1 MSRTESTPTTNRFLC
16 VLKKHSIISSSLRWM
31 PRHFLCVV
39 VVICQISMPP
49 AAAQDQP
56 PPEAPPESTDT
67 KAPETPE
74 KVDVNPVAAD
84 AEIASRLVRILE
96 ATGWFKQPEARVDEG
111 VVFLSGQV
119 DTEPHKEWAAKLASK
134 TQDVVAVVNRIEV
147 HQKSMWDL
155 SDAFGELTTLGSKT
169 VQNSPLI
176 LVGILFLIVTW
187 WASGWTARLTAGLFQ
202 RRMKSLL
209 LGNVVSRAAAIPV
222 FLLGLYLVL
231 KISGLTRLA
240 MTVLGG
246 TGLIALVIGFAFR
259 DIAENF
265 LASILISIQ
274 RPFVMGDLIEV
285 AGYKGYLQSVNTRS
299 ALLMTL
305 EGNHVQ
311 IPNATIY
318 KEVIINFTA
327 NPNTRFDFQVGIGY
341 ADTISKAQAIALKV
355 LEDHPAI
362 VADPESMVLVESLGA
377 ATVNLRVYFWINT
390 AEFSTFKVRSAVIR
404 LTKLAFDQA
413 GISMPDE
420 AREIVF
426 PEGVPVRMR
435 SEHDHIAE
443 PVVIPQESPSS
454 SGEEAAS
461 ANEAEGDLISEANEI
476 EQQAKQSRS
485 PESGQNLLED

>member
-1 MSRTESTPTTNRFLC
+1 MKAFFVML
-16 VLKKHSIISSSLRWM
+16 
-31 PRHFLCVV
+31 RHFLSAGFHGVV
-39 VVICQISMPP
+39 FHGIILLSVFIVIYPLSMSP
-49 AAAQDQP
+49 AAAQIP
-56 PPEAPPESTDT
+56 PPQEAPQEPTDT
-67 KAPETPE
+67 AAPETPA

-84 AEIASRLVRILE
+84 VEIESRLVRIME
-96 ATGWFKQPEARVDEG
+96 ATGWFQQPKAHVEEG

-119 DTEPHKEWAAKLASK
+119 DTEPHKEWVAKLASK

-147 HQKSMWDL
+147 REKSMWDL
-155 SDAFGELTTLGSKT
+155 SDAFGELTAVGTKT
-169 VQNSPLI
+169 FQNIPLI
-176 LVGILFLIVTW
+176 FVGILLLFVTW
-187 WASGWTARLTAGLFQ
+187 WASVWTARLTAGLFQ
-202 RRMKSLL
+202 KRMKSLL
-209 LGNVVSRAAAIPV
+209 LGDVASRAAAIPV
-222 FLLGLYLVL
+222 FLLGLYLIL
-231 KISGLTRLA
+231 TISGLTRLA

-246 TGLIALVIGFAFR
+246 TGLVALVIGFAFR

-285 AGYKGYLQSVNTRS
+285 AGHKGYLQSVNTRS

-318 KEVIINFTA
+318 KETITNFTA
-327 NPNTRFDFQVGIGY
+327 NPNTRFDFLVGIGY
-341 ADTISKAQAIALKV
+341 ADAISKAQAIALKV
-355 LEDHPAI
+355 LEDHPA
-362 VADPESMVLVESLGA
+362 VVSEPESMVLVESLGA
-377 ATVNLRVYFWINT
+377 STVNLRVYFWINT

-404 LTKLAFDQA
+404 LTLLAFDQA

-426 PEGVPVRMR
+426 PEGVPVRM
-435 SEHDHIAE
+435 SSDSDQISE
-443 PVVIPQESPSS
+443 PVVITQAKQPP

-461 ANEAEGDLISEANEI
+461 ANEAEGDLTSEAGEI
-476 EQQAKQSRS
+476 KQQAKLSRS

>member
-1 MSRTESTPTTNRFLC
+1 MS
-16 VLKKHSIISSSLRWM
+16 
-31 PRHFLCVV
+31 
-39 VVICQISMPP
+39 P
-49 AAAQDQP
+49 ASAQNQLP
-56 PPEAPPESTDT
+56 QEAPPESIDT
-67 KAPETPE
+67 EAPETPE
-74 KVDVNPVAAD
+74 KVDVNPLAAD
-84 AEIASRLVRILE
+84 TEIESRLVRIME
-96 ATGWFKQPEARVDEG
+96 ATGWFKEPEAQVDEG

-119 DTEPHKEWAAKLASK
+119 DTEPHKEWAAKLATK

-147 HQKSMWDL
+147 REKSMWDL
-155 SDAFGELTTLGSKT
+155 SDAFGELTALGSKT
-169 VQNSPLI
+169 IQNSPLI
-176 LVGILFLIVTW
+176 LVGLLFLIVTW
-187 WASGWTARLTAGLFQ
+187 WASGWTARLTSGLFQ

-209 LGNVVSRAAAIPV
+209 LGNVASRAAAIPV
-222 FLLGLYLVL
+222 FQLGLYLIL

-246 TGLIALVIGFAFR
+246 TGLVALVIGFAFR

-318 KEVIINFTA
+318 KETITNFTA
-327 NPNTRFDFQVGIGY
+327 NPNTRFDFLVGIGY

-355 LEDHPAI
+355 LEDHPAV

-377 ATVNLRVYFWINT
+377 STVNLRVYFWINT
-390 AEFSTFKVRSAVIR
+390 AEFSMFKVRSAVIR

-426 PEGVPVRMR
+426 PEGVPVRMN
-435 SEHDHIAE
+435 SERDHLSE
-443 PVVIPQESPSS
+443 PVVITQEMQPSS
-454 SGEEAAS
+454 EEEAAS
-461 ANEAEGDLISEANEI
+461 ANEAEGDLISEASEI
-476 EQQAKQSRS
+476 EQQAKQSRP
-485 PESGQNLLED
+485 PESGQNLLEN

>member
-1 MSRTESTPTTNRFLC
+1 MS
-16 VLKKHSIISSSLRWM
+16 
-31 PRHFLCVV
+31 
-39 VVICQISMPP
+39 P
-49 AAAQDQP
+49 AAAQNQLP
-56 PPEAPPESTDT
+56 QEAPPESIDT
-67 KAPETPE
+67 EAPETPE
-74 KVDVNPVAAD
+74 KVDVNPLAAD
-84 AEIASRLVRILE
+84 TEIESRLVRIME
-96 ATGWFKQPEARVDEG
+96 ATGWFKQPEANVDEG

-119 DTEPHKEWAAKLASK
+119 DTEPHKEWAAKLATK

-147 HQKSMWDL
+147 REKSMWDL
-155 SDAFGELTTLGSKT
+155 SDAFGELTALGSKT
-169 VQNSPLI
+169 IQNSPLI
-176 LVGILFLIVTW
+176 LVGLLFLIVTW
-187 WASGWTARLTAGLFQ
+187 WASGWTARLTSGLFQ

-209 LGNVVSRAAAIPV
+209 LGNVASRAAAIPV
-222 FLLGLYLVL
+222 FLLGLYLIL

-246 TGLIALVIGFAFR
+246 TGLVALVIGFAFR

-318 KEVIINFTA
+318 KETITNFTA
-327 NPNTRFDFQVGIGY
+327 NPNTRFDFLVGIGY

-355 LEDHPAI
+355 LEDHPAV

-377 ATVNLRVYFWINT
+377 STVNLRVYFWINT
-390 AEFSTFKVRSAVIR
+390 AEFSMFKVRSAVIR

-426 PEGVPVRMR
+426 PEGVPVRMN
-435 SEHDHIAE
+435 SERDHLSE
-443 PVVIPQESPSS
+443 PVVITQEMQHSS
-454 SGEEAAS
+454 EEEAAS
-461 ANEAEGDLISEANEI
+461 ANEAEGDLISEASEI
-476 EQQAKQSRS
+476 EQQAKQSRP
-485 PESGQNLLED
+485 PESGQNLLEN

>member
-1 MSRTESTPTTNRFLC
+1 MSRTESTPNTNRFLC
-16 VLKKHSIISSSLRWM
+16 ALKQHSSMSSSWGGRS
-31 PRHFLCVV
+31 RHFLCVV
-39 VVICQISMPP
+39 FVIYQIAMSP

-56 PPEAPPESTDT
+56 PPQAPPETIDT
-67 KAPETPE
+67 EAPETPE
-74 KVDVNPVAAD
+74 KVDVNPVAGD
-84 AEIASRLVRILE
+84 AEIELRLVRILE
-96 ATGWFKQPEARVDEG
+96 ATGWFKQPEAHVDEG
-111 VVFLSGQV
+111 VVFLSGLV
-119 DTEPHKEWAAKLASK
+119 DTEPHKEWAAKLATK

-147 HQKSMWDL
+147 DQKSMWDL

-176 LVGILFLIVTW
+176 LVGILFLVVSW

-285 AGYKGYLQSVNTRS
+285 AGHKGYLQSVNTRS

-318 KEVIINFTA
+318 KEVITNFTA
-327 NPNTRFDFQVGIGY
+327 NPNTRFDFQIGIGY
-341 ADTISKAQAIALKV
+341 ADTISKAQTIALKV

-426 PEGVPVRMR
+426 PDGVPVRMS
-435 SEHDHIAE
+435 SERDDITE
-443 PVVIPQESPSS
+443 TVVIAQPQPP
-454 SGEEAAS
+454 SGEESAS
-461 ANEAEGDLISEANEI
+461 ANEAEGDLLSEANEI